1 MNWVTDKS
9 PIPNS
14 STRPLESGLEHRSNG
29 NAPVANKWIIAW
41 CHHADVG
48 GSKRAAFEMVRELS
62 RRGHIIDEFI
72 IRGSEPSLTHF
83 PLEPFVRYS
92 SHTIFRR
99 RNVISRP
106 YFLHMWASVAWSV
119 WNTWRVRRT
128 LRQLAGII
136 NQGGY
141 DIVHIDQYPFCP
153 SVRLL
158 PYLRVPTILY
168 SHEPSNI
175 RYQYSEN
182 GDSPEGRSLF
192 RRWYT
197 WFCEL
202 AGRLLT
208 SVRNGQDI
216 ADTRHANVFLTNSH
230 YSKETF
236 FQRYGC
242 IANVCHY
249 GVDTDTF
256 RPLYLSVECMVLSV
270 GRLVRAKQH
279 HVIVEAV
286 GMIESSHRPRL
297 IVTTPEDAKRLE
309 DSSYAQWLMR
319 LAQEKGVHLDI
330 RMNPS
335 QAELL
340 RLYNQ
345 AIAIVFVPIMEP
357 FGLVP
362 LEAMACGTPA
372 IGVREAGVRES
383 VIDGVTGVL
392 VERDISQ
399 IAAAID
405 YLQQHGDVRA
415 KMCRHAVEYI
425 QTQWTWER
433 TIDRYEDEV
442 RGVLSMSARQP
453 RRPA

>member
-9 PIPNS
+9 PITNS
-14 STRPLESGLEHRSNG
+14 STSPLEPGLELKSN
-29 NAPVANKWIIAW
+29 ARAAVANKWIIAW

-62 RRGHIIDEFI
+62 RRGHVIDEFI
-72 IRGSEPSLTHF
+72 ICGSAPSLTHF

-92 SHTIFRR
+92 SYTILRR

-106 YFLHMWASVAWSV
+106 YFLHMWASLAWSL

-128 LRQLAGII
+128 LRQLACII

-153 SVRLL
+153 SVSLL

-168 SHEPSNI
+168 SHEASNI

-182 GDSPEGRSLF
+182 ADSPERRSLF

-197 WFCEL
+197 WFSEVPWQ
-202 AGRLLT
+202 LLT
-208 SVRNGQDI
+208 SVRNQQDI
-216 ADTRHANVFLTNSH
+216 ADTRRANVFLTNSH
-230 YSKETF
+230 YSKEIF

-242 IANVCHY
+242 IANACHH

-256 RPLYLSVECMVLSV
+256 RPLFLSAEYMVLSV
-270 GRLVRAKQH
+270 GRLVKAKQH
-279 HVIVEAV
+279 HVVVEAV
-286 GMIESSHRPRL
+286 GMIEPSHRPRL
-297 IVTTPEDAKRLE
+297 IVTTPEDAKRLAE
-309 DSSYAQWLMR
+309 PSYAQWLMR
-319 LAQEKGVHLDI
+319 LAQDKGVHLDI

-335 QAELL
+335 QMELV

-362 LEAMACGTPA
+362 LEAMACGTPV

-392 VERDISQ
+392 VERNISQ

-405 YLQQHGDVRA
+405 YLQQHGDVRT
-415 KMCRHAVEYI
+415 KMSRQAVEHI

-453 RRPA
+453 RRPT